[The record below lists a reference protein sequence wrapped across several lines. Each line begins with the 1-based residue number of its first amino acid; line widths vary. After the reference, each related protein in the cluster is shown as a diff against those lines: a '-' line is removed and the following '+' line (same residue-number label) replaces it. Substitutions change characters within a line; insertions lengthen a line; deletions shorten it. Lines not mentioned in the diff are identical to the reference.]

1 MLHLLKLV
9 INEETKISWLK
20 MKHLLKLVKHSF
32 LISAFSL
39 VFSHSAHAQKNV
51 EGMVFVKGGKF
62 HYVQQNRWR
71 EGLELNKYEEGPIG
85 DAYVEDYR
93 IDLKDFYI
101 DKTEVTNKQFKK
113 FIDASGYH
121 PKDNQNFLKHWK
133 NGTYPKGEENYPVV
147 YVDYWDAKAYT
158 EWAGKELPAEEEW
171 QYAAQGSDG
180 RLFPWG
186 DDWDSTKANVGTNGT
201 KPVGS
206 YPKGASPF
214 GALDMTGN
222 VAEMTASFHDDGM
235 HWFSYLRGGSW
246 FQSYHSLWYT
256 ENGLLT
262 NNQRLKFW
270 WLNPGFNRSPAIGF
284 RCVKK
289 LQ

>member
-1 MLHLLKLV
+1 MCFLLKSV
-9 INEETKISWLK
+9 IN
-20 MKHLLKLVKHSF
+20 SF
-32 LISAFSL
+32 LII
-39 VFSHSAHAQKNV
+39 VFTLILFTSVNAQKNV
-51 EGMVFVKGGKF
+51 EGMVFVKGAKF

-85 DAYVEDYR
+85 DAYVEDYI

-101 DKTEVTNKQFKK
+101 DKTEVTNKEYKR
-113 FIDASGYH
+113 FIDATGYH
-121 PKDNQNFLKHWK
+121 PNFDRNFLKRWK
-133 NGTYPKGEENYPVV
+133 DGTYPIEEEDYPVV
-147 YVDYWDAKAYT
+147 YIDYWDAKAYA
-158 EWAGKELPAEEEW
+158 EWAGKELPTEEQW
-171 QYAAQGSDG
+171 QYAAQGLDG

-186 DDWDSTKANVGTNGT
+186 DQWDSTKANIGSDGV
-201 KPVGS
+201 KRVGS
-206 YPKGASPF
+206 YPQGASPC
-214 GALDMTGN
+214 GAFDMTGN

-246 FQSYHSLWYT
+246 FQSYYSLWYT

-284 RCVKK
+284 RCVKN
-289 LQ
+289 